1 MAVIHSCFSGMPV
14 IPTILALVNLY
25 SSRDVRYRENWLSR
39 YRTEEA
45 EILLGL
51 LRSDPRSTCFDSTV
65 GFGLILGELFRRQRR

>member
-39 YRTEEA
+39 YRTEELD
-45 EILLGL
+45 LLGL
-51 LRSDPRSTCFDSTV
+51 LRFEPRSTCFDSTV